1 MRFWYKEHG
10 RWMKETIQETNDIC
24 ITHIIWLVLMMK
36 NLNMQSASVQCEL
49 RLVFCFFLSWG
60 WALIWS
66 FCFCSTLIHVCVLC
80 TFACTTRS
88 PNTQYHSGIGEAS
101 TYDRKSNYYT
111 FTHNHSKTADSL
123 WLFVRMIRL
132 QIATCFKGA
141 EQDWCCAAGSMC
153 RLFVVHMLIENVWAK
168 RCRHGSG
175 INEVITIYIFLVVTL
190 TICKNH
196 IILLNARC
204 YSEPFNM

>member
-10 RWMKETIQETNDIC
+10 RWMKETIQETDDIC

-49 RLVFCFFLSWG
+49 RLVFSFFVMGMSANLKLLLLFNIDS
-60 WALIWS
+60 
-66 FCFCSTLIHVCVLC
+66 CVCVLC

-88 PNTQYHSGIGEAS
+88 PNTQYHSGIREAS

-175 INEVITIYIFLVVTL
+175 INEVITIYIYFSLW
-190 TICKNH
+190 
-196 IILLNARC
+196 
-204 YSEPFNM
+204 P